1 MKNAQP
7 ARTMPPWAKPLIEIG
22 PLVAFFVA
30 YKLGGFIASTAVAI
44 VASIIAAAISYALTR
59 RIPPMLVVTVVVVII
74 FGGLTIATDNKTFF
88 FMKPTIIMG
97 LFAAILIGGLLLGR
111 PLLKSLMGTA
121 LELDDAGWR
130 KLTARFAIFFIAVA
144 VLNEIIWRTQ
154 PEATWVNFKAFGI
167 LGLNVIFILTQFP
180 LIKRHQL
187 KSPADR

>member
-7 ARTMPPWAKPLIEIG
+7 AKNTNAWLKPLIEIG

-44 VASIIAAAISYALTR
+44 IASIIAATVSYALTR
-59 RIPPMLVVTVVVVII
+59 RVPPMLIVTVVVVVI

-97 LFAAILIGGLLLGR
+97 LFAAALVGGLLLGR
-111 PLLKSLMGTA
+111 PLLKSLMGSA

-130 KLTARFAIFFIAVA
+130 TLTVRFAIFFVGVA
-144 VLNEIIWRTQ
+144 ILNEVIWRTQ
-154 PEATWVNFKAFGI
+154 PESTWVNFKAFGI
-167 LGLNVIFILTQFP
+167 LGLNVVFILSQFP

-187 KSPADR
+187 KSSAE

>member
-1 MKNAQP
+1 MKNTQP
-7 ARTMPPWAKPLIEIG
+7 AWVKPLIEIG

-44 VASIIAAAISYALTR
+44 IASIIAAAVSYSLTR
-59 RIPPMLVVTVVVVII
+59 RVPPMLIVTVVVVII

-97 LFAAILIGGLLLGR
+97 VFAIILIGGLLLGR

-130 KLTARFAIFFIAVA
+130 KLTVRFAIFFVAVA
-144 VLNEIIWRTQ
+144 ILNEIIWRTQ

-167 LGLNVIFILTQFP
+167 LGLNVVFILSQFP
-180 LIKRHQL
+180 LIKRHQS
-187 KSPADR
+187 KSSAD

>member
-7 ARTMPPWAKPLIEIG
+7 AWLKPVIEIG

-44 VASIIAAAISYALTR
+44 IASIIAAAVSYALMR
-59 RIPPMLVVTVVVVII
+59 RVPPMLIVTVVVVVI

-97 LFAAILIGGLLLGR
+97 LFAVVLAGGLLLGR
-111 PLLKSLMGTA
+111 PLLKSLMGSA

-130 KLTARFAIFFIAVA
+130 KLTGRFAIFFVAVA
-144 VLNEIIWRTQ
+144 ILNEIIWRTQ

-167 LGLNVIFILTQFP
+167 LGLNVVFILSQFP

-187 KSPADR
+187 KSPADQA